1 MKFYWLVLG
10 ALAVWRITHLLNAED
25 GPLDIFARFRRLA
38 GQGFWGDLLDCS
50 YCLSLW
56 IAVPFAWWLGD
67 GWKERFLLWLA
78 LSAASI
84 LIERLTSRV
93 HEREP
98 GPAQYFEIP
107 EGDQNVMLRTEE
119 RGFEDANRVYGSRFA
134 APPNAVGRGNPAEY
148 NGKSSED
155 TF

>member
-10 ALAVWRITHLLNAED
+10 ALAVLRITHLLNAED
-25 GPLDIFARFRRLA
+25 GPLDFFARLRGLA
-38 GQGFWGDLLDCS
+38 GKGLWGDLLDCS

-56 IAVPFAWWLGD
+56 IAIPFAWWLGD
-67 GWKERFLLWLA
+67 AWKERFMLWPG

-93 HEREP
+93 YEREP

-107 EGDQNVMLRTEE
+107 EGDENVMLRTQE
-119 RGFEDANRVYGSRFA
+119 RGFENANRVYGSGFA
-134 APPNAVGRGNPAEY
+134 TPPGAVERGNPAGY
-148 NGKSSED
+148 
-155 TF
+155 